1 MLRVSL
7 KLGVWSLKLC
17 PDVPSL
23 GSSSVLPT
31 APASWTGQ
39 SPNLSIPCSTLEDSA
54 QLSSNLL
61 KPSPV
66 GFSFFLQNLGHL
78 RGGPH
83 LRFSVL
89 LDFQIHHLFDQSGQ
103 RLRIHQFLSPDC
115 IKISPD
121 SNISVS
127 TLDTVVRSSAQI
139 RGTAEV
145 APRRR
150 LKNPT
155 SRETPADKLQ
165 KPHRARLR
173 RPVFGLW
180 PISFF

>member
-1 MLRVSL
+1 MEAQQIRRARMSL
-7 KLGVWSLKLC
+7 AGTAGAAPTGRREASWVGGTCSLFRIVQRLT
-17 PDVPSL
+17 
-23 GSSSVLPT
+23 T
-31 APASWTGQ
+31 APANWTGQ
-39 SPNLSIPCSTLEDSA
+39 SPDLPIPSSTLEDSP
-54 QLSSNLL
+54 QLSSDLF

-121 SNISVS
+121 SNISVL

-139 RGTAEV
+139 RCTADV
-145 APRRR
+145 APRRK
-150 LKNPT
+150 LKNPNL
-155 SRETPADKLQ
+155 SRNSSGQAPQ
-165 KPHRARLR
+165 KA
-173 RPVFGLW
+173 
-180 PISFF
+180 